1 MATKLAKPSLT
12 RNALERVG
20 SKLASLTKSNT
31 LSNDS
36 LKALDLE
43 AIQTDFKNNKNAFH
57 EQIPNLSRKVL
68 GKTSFGRYSSM
79 AGKFVPKT
87 TFEKATDVAFTQIG
101 KLAQTWAH
109 FDLTHDNRFT
119 KTNLDDSERHAL
131 AKAIANQNRSLAT
144 VGSVSNLAG
153 LAGILVDTLWLL
165 TVSLRSIFQIAQI
178 YDKPLTG
185 KQGIAIAYEVLA
197 KTDLK
202 KLQEK
207 QTLLAG
213 IGVVETVA
221 DEGFG
226 RYRTTEPQNLTD
238 SANESTDDSDVSSVH
253 YALSKVEDIATQ
265 LNVNLQGFN
274 FSFLHK
280 VLPITAVGIGA
291 TYNNIIINE
300 VVQLAQATFAPAPK
314 LAMLSPA
321 DKASERNDKS
331 NDTADND

>member
-57 EQIPNLSRKVL
+57 EQIPNLSRKLL

-109 FDLTHDNRFT
+109 FDLNHDNRFT

-226 RYRTTEPQNLTD
+226 SYRTTEPQNLTD

-253 YALSKVEDIATQ
+253 HALSKVEDIATQ